1 MSSTNVPEGSEEMLI
16 IPAIDIKDGKVVR
29 LFRGNYSLKTIY
41 SASPVDVA
49 KKWDSYGVKL
59 IHVVDLDGALEGRF
73 RNMELV
79 YDIAKAVKAKVE
91 LGGGV
96 RDEETISKVLDNGVE
111 KVVLG
116 TILLDRDKAEHL
128 VSRFGDRIV
137 AAIDAEGGM
146 VRTKAWIFETKMR
159 ATELARRL
167 EEAGIGTINYTDISK
182 DGTLAGPNLS
192 GIEEL
197 LKSTKA
203 KIVASGGISSI
214 EDIKALKRFEKDG
227 LAGVIIGKA
236 LYENRID
243 LAEALKAAEC

>member
-1 MSSTNVPEGSEEMLI
+1 MLI

-29 LFRGNYSLKTIY
+29 LFRGNYNLKTIY
-41 SASPVDVA
+41 SASPVEVA

-73 RNMELV
+73 RNMALV
-79 YDIAKAVKAKVE
+79 YEIAKAVKAKVE

-96 RDEETISKVLDNGVE
+96 RDEKTISECLDNGVE

-116 TILLDRDKAEHL
+116 TILLDRDMAAHL

-146 VRTKAWIFETKMR
+146 VRAKAWIFETKMKVV
-159 ATELARRL
+159 ELARRL
-167 EEAGIGTINYTDISK
+167 EEAGVRTINYTDISK
-182 DGTLAGPNLS
+182 DGTLEGPSLAGV
-192 GIEEL
+192 EEL
-197 LKSTKA
+197 LKATKA
-203 KIVASGGISSI
+203 KVVASGGVSSI
-214 EDIKALKRFEKDG
+214 DDIKALKRFEKDG

-243 LAEALKAAEC
+243 LGEAIKAAEC